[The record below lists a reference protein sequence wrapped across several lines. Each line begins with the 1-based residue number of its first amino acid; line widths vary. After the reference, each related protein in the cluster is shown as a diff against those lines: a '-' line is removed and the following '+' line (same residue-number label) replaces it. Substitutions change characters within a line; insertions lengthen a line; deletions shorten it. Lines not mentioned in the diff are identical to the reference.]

1 MKICA
6 FYQTFVPIPDSVY
19 KKINRII
26 VSSFHFNK
34 SCCGGP
40 LLHLN
45 DNIPYHPK
53 FVSMW
58 KQMESLYIK
67 YGTEI
72 LINLGGAGGGLV
84 EMFTVNYNKAIL
96 MIGKLVQNFPFI
108 KGVVIDAEYQI
119 SLTNINMLISDLNLL
134 ELDVYFAPVFSA
146 MLYPSSPGMGGFC
159 YDKFQK
165 SQALIKGFFVQ
176 CYVDDYFT
184 GKTFTEIKSNFSG
197 FQTLTPGILPGT
209 VPLDEL
215 KDRVSA
221 LEDNGCREVYVWELG
236 EAGAIDVINNL

>member
-19 KKINRII
+19 EKLDRII
-26 VSSFHFNK
+26 VSSFHFNTG
-34 SCCGGP
+34 CCGGP

-53 FVSMW
+53 FTSMW
-58 KQMESLYIK
+58 EKMESLYIK
-67 YGTEI
+67 QGTEI

-84 EMFTVNYNKAIL
+84 EMFTTNYNKAIL
-96 MIGKLVQNFPFI
+96 MLVKLTKTFRFI
-108 KGVVIDAEYQI
+108 KGIVIDAEYQI
-119 SLTNINMLISDLNLL
+119 SLKNINILVADLNLL
-134 ELDVYFAPVFSA
+134 GLSVYFAPVFSA

-159 YDKFQK
+159 YDNFQK
-165 SQALIKGFFVQ
+165 SQNLVKGFFVQ

-184 GKTFTEIKSNFSG
+184 GKTFAEIKGNFSG
-197 FQTLTPGILPGT
+197 FDTLTPGILPGT

-221 LEDNGCREVYVWELG
+221 LADNGCREVYLWELG
-236 EAGAIDVINNL
+236 EDGAIEVINNL